1 MTTIITNNTA
11 GWDATDMVAVRTD
24 FDKQLRLAVRREMM
38 AVETEDMLL
47 QFIADLVQTDPEFK
61 AKYTAFRA
69 ARLMGVK

>member
-1 MTTIITNNTA
+1 MTTTITNNTA
-11 GWDATDMVAVRTD
+11 GWDPPGVTVRSG
-24 FDKQLRLAVRREMM
+24 FDEQLRLAVRREMM

-61 AKYTAFRA
+61 AKYAAFRA

>member
-1 MTTIITNNTA
+1 VT
-11 GWDATDMVAVRTD
+11 VRSG
-24 FDKQLRLAVRREMM
+24 FDEQLRLAVRREMM

-61 AKYTAFRA
+61 AKYAAFRA

>member
-1 MTTIITNNTA
+1 MTTTITNNTA
-11 GWDATDMVAVRTD
+11 GWVATDMVAVQTD

-61 AKYTAFRA
+61 AKYAAFRA
-69 ARLMGVK
+69 AKKLGVK